1 MLCSIC
7 VKCPRIR
14 TVRLHVG
21 LFVSPLTRSAVS
33 FVQWCLCSPQSEQI
47 QEDTTVCGDPTIQ
60 VTSCMINPD
69 LLSSRGKRRSF
80 SGNQRITLEP
90 ILGVFC
96 VGKVR
101 EQMRKNVCF
110 FPRFIHSFCRDNI
123 VCTWKRCIASFL
135 FFFFYQNVFS
145 SATFFLSPQRHVVKL
160 CMMDC
165 LVHLHNFLLLEG
177 MK

>member
-7 VKCPRIR
+7 VKCPRIQ

-21 LFVSPLTRSAVS
+21 LFLSPFTRSAVS

-80 SGNQRITLEP
+80 SENQRITLEA
-90 ILGVFC
+90 ILGLFC

-110 FPRFIHSFCRDNI
+110 FLVSFIHSAGTILFALGRD
-123 VCTWKRCIASFL
+123 ASLFL
-135 FFFFYQNVFS
+135 FFFLSKRVFVS
-145 SATFFLSPQRHVVKL
+145 HFLLSPQRHVVKL
-160 CMMDC
+160 CMRDC